1 MRFERVQSGL
11 LLCVLSA
18 VCLAVVCGC
27 DKPAA
32 TPAVPK
38 TVEYVTAGFD
48 KLAGYNFEMTDDL
61 LMQRT
66 NVAAT
71 STADAQIPATI
82 KALNNQ
88 RVTLRGFMLPLK
100 VEDGRVT
107 ELLIMKDQSMC
118 CYGATPKINEWVSVT
133 IKGRGVKPVMDVPV
147 TLFGTL
153 RVGEQRENGYLVSI
167 YRMDGERM
175 ETEEGN

>member
-1 MRFERVQSGL
+1 MRFERIQHGL
-11 LLCVLSA
+11 LLCAAAA
-18 VCLAVVCGC
+18 VCLVLVCGC
-27 DKPAA
+27 DKPSAA
-32 TPAVPK
+32 PAAPK
-38 TVEYVTAGFD
+38 TVEYAPAGFD

-66 NVAAT
+66 NTAAT
-71 STADAQIPATI
+71 ATADAQIPAAI

-88 RVTLRGFMLPLK
+88 RVSVRGFMLPLR

-118 CYGATPKINEWVSVT
+118 CYGATPKIHEWVSVT
-133 IKGRGVKPVMDVPV
+133 VKGRGVKPVMDVPV

-175 ETEEGN
+175 ETEEEN